1 MWAEVATKLL
11 RGLRALLEG
20 LLEEERTAHVGAARH
35 ERVRD
40 RRGHRNGH
48 YTRASVTTYGPLPK
62 LRVPWLLEGG
72 IGFTLFN
79 KYQRRQAA
87 VDAAIGQLFLQ
98 GITTRRLKA
107 IAQALF
113 GAPVSAGT
121 VSETAA
127 VLDADLQAYQT
138 KPLTDD
144 VVFLFLDGIS
154 QRVRKLSVEGKV
166 MLCAFGIHADGTKAL
181 LSFRLADVEDTVSW
195 RGFLVDLK
203 NRGLK
208 GTALTLLTVDGH
220 PALLKALRGGSPLRR
235 IQRCLAHKLR
245 NVVVKLKRA
254 QREAC
259 MGEAKL
265 IFGAPSRTRGH
276 PPVPGLAREVARR
289 GRSGGPLSGEGPV
302 PLFPLLQLPAG
313 SLENRPHHQHPGTG
327 VPGGA
332 SPDAAHRRVHQRRVS
347 GTDHVRRDR
356 ASQRE
361 LAGAPPST
369 NSTACLTLPEVDS
382 RTVGE
387 LVRVALRTDRCPFR
401 VQTV

>member
-1 MWAEVATKLL
+1 MWA
-11 RGLRALLEG
+11 RGSMSASG
-20 LLEEERTAHVGAARH
+20 TIAGI
-35 ERVRD
+35 
-40 RRGHRNGH
+40 GTG
-48 YTRASVTTYGPLPK
+48 YTRDLLTTYGPLPK
-62 LRVPWLLEGG
+62 LRVPRLLERGFD
-72 IGFTLFN
+72 FTLFN

-87 VDAAIGQLFLQ
+87 VDAAIGELFLQ
-98 GITTRRLKA
+98 GISTRKLKA

-121 VSETAA
+121 MSKAAA

-138 KPLTDD
+138 KRLTDD
-144 VVFLFLDGIS
+144 MVFPFLDGIS
-154 QRVRKLSVEGKV
+154 QKVRELGVEDKV

-181 LSFRLADVEDTVSW
+181 LSFRLADVEGTASW

-203 NRGLK
+203 SRRLK
-208 GTALTLLTVDGH
+208 GTALKLITVDGH
-220 PALLKALRGGSPLRR
+220 PALLKALREGSPLRR
-235 IQRCLAHKLR
+235 LQRGLGRKLR

-265 IFGAPSRTRGH
+265 IFGAPSPDRGH
-276 PPVPGLAREVARR
+276 PPVPSLAHEVARR
-289 GRSGGPLSGEGPV
+289 GGGRCPLPGEGPV
-302 PLFPLLQLPAG
+302 PLFPLLQLPSG
-313 SLENRPHHQHPGTG
+313 SLENHPHHQYPRAG
-327 VPGGA
+327 VPRGPA
-332 SPDAAHRRVHQRRVS
+332 PDAAHERVHQRRVG

-369 NSTACLTLPEVDS
+369 NSTACLTLPEIDS

-387 LVRVALRTDRCPFR
+387 LVRVSLRTDRCPFR